1 MPQTFT
7 PPEAELAYQILGL
20 AFALFVWIMAFSEWQ
35 RTHNRDYYVIG
46 LAFTIWV
53 IRLLFPYLFFAIG
66 YLSERPVSRSFTI
79 LVTAAWENLSFAI
92 MAGVV
97 IIRMARSHL
106 RFEKLLITYFGF
118 IFLLVLEIIF
128 FDRLLPYRDLM
139 IWTPFLFTM
148 LNIVILSF
156 AIASCYALRGSVH
169 HLFRKAF
176 WFFYAHQ
183 LVVFFFYFDKS
194 NYVFKYL
201 GDVLPILGASFIVLA
216 VYTSIRN
223 EIESKSIRLKQLDAT
238 KSRFMAVVSH
248 ELKTPLSSMKM
259 SYDLLL
265 SGKIGAL
272 TSSQNEA
279 CSVIKSNADRL
290 IRMIEELLDVS
301 RIERGTFSLN
311 LRKGDLTEFLRPI
324 VKEAEKT
331 LLKRSKALMA
341 TIPAIPIEMFFD
353 RDKVSQ
359 VIINLLHNAD
369 RYNRYD
375 GILKLT
381 VRDRT
386 KFVLFDVEDQGPG
399 IPADKMDRIFDSFV
413 RASSGSEGD
422 GGLGLGLH
430 ITKQIVEA
438 HGGSIIV
445 AETSEHGTR
454 IRFTLSKQLGAE
466 GPDDKEAEGAG

>member
-7 PPEAELAYQILGL
+7 PPEAELAYQVLGL

-46 LAFTIWV
+46 LAFTIMV
-53 IRLLFPYLFFAIG
+53 IRLLFPYLFFAISYCG
-66 YLSERPVSRSFTI
+66 TRPISRSFTI
-79 LVTAAWENLSFAI
+79 LVSYAWENLSFAI

-97 IIRMARSHL
+97 IIRMTRSHL

-139 IWTPFLFTM
+139 VWTPFLFTM

-156 AIASCYALRGSVH
+156 AITSCYALRGSVH
-169 HLFRKAF
+169 HFYRKAF
-176 WFFYAHQ
+176 WLFYAHQ
-183 LVVFFFYFDKS
+183 VVVFFFYFDKS
-194 NYVFKYL
+194 SYVFNYL
-201 GDVLPILGASFIVLA
+201 GDVLPILGAAFIVLA

-223 EIESKSIRLKQLDAT
+223 EIESKSLRLRQLDAT
-238 KSRFMAVVSH
+238 KSRFLAVVSH

-265 SGKIGAL
+265 SEKIGEL
-272 TSSQNEA
+272 TSHQNEA
-279 CSVIKSNADRL
+279 VSVIKNNADRL

-301 RIERGTFSLN
+301 RIERGEFSLN
-311 LRKGDLTEFLRPI
+311 LKKGDLREFLRAL
-324 VKEAEKT
+324 VKESKKN
-331 LLKRSKALMA
+331 LVKRSKELVAAL
-341 TIPAIPIEMFFD
+341 PAQPIEMLFD
-353 RDKVSQ
+353 ADKVSQ

-369 RYNRYD
+369 RYNRD
-375 GILKLT
+375 AGILRLT
-381 VRDRT
+381 VKDGA
-386 KFVLFDVEDQGPG
+386 KFVVFDVVDQGPG
-399 IPADKMDRIFDSFV
+399 VPAEKMSRIFDSFV
-413 RASSGSEGD
+413 RAGRRSNGE

-430 ITKQIVEA
+430 IAKQIVEA

-445 AETSEHGTR
+445 AETGERGTR
-454 IRFTLSKQLGAE
+454 IRFTLSKRLSADGRDEKEEQGAR
-466 GPDDKEAEGAG
+466 

>member
-7 PPEAELAYQILGL
+7 PPEAELAYQVLGL

-46 LAFTIWV
+46 LAFTILV
-53 IRLLFPYLFFAIG
+53 IRLLFPYLFFAISHV
-66 YLSERPVSRSFTI
+66 SERPISRSFTI
-79 LVTAAWENLSFAI
+79 LVTYAWENLSFAI
-92 MAGVV
+92 LAGVV

-139 IWTPFLFTM
+139 VWTPFLFTL
-148 LNIVILSF
+148 LNIMILSF

-169 HLFRKAF
+169 HFYRKAF
-176 WFFYAHQ
+176 WLFYAHQ
-183 LVVFFFYFDKS
+183 VVAFFFYFDKS
-194 NYVFKYL
+194 NYMFKYMA
-201 GDVLPILGASFIVLA
+201 DVLPILGASFIVLA

-223 EIESKSIRLKQLDAT
+223 EIESKSLRLKQLDAT

-265 SGKIGAL
+265 SGKIGEL
-272 TSSQNEA
+272 TSQQNEA
-279 CSVIKSNADRL
+279 VSVVKNNADRL

-301 RIERGTFSLN
+301 RIERGAFSLN
-311 LRKGDLTEFLRPI
+311 LRKGDLSEFLRAL
-324 VKEAEKT
+324 VKESEKS
-331 LLKRSKALMA
+331 LVKRSKQLVAAL
-341 TIPAIPIEMFFD
+341 PAQPIEMLFD
-353 RDKVSQ
+353 ADKVSQ

-369 RYNRYD
+369 RYNRDD

-381 VRDRT
+381 AKDGA

-399 IPADKMDRIFDSFV
+399 IPAHKTGRIFDSFV
-413 RASSGSEGD
+413 RAGRGSQDE

-430 ITKQIVEA
+430 IAKQIVEA

-445 AETSEHGTR
+445 AETGERGTR
-454 IRFTLSKQLGAE
+454 VRFTLSKQLGADNRDGRE
-466 GPDDKEAEGAG
+466 EQGAR